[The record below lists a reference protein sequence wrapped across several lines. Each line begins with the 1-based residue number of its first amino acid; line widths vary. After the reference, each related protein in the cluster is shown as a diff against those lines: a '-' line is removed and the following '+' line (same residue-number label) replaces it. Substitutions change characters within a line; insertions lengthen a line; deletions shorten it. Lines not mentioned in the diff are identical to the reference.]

1 MSLTLLQGFVLTAAF
16 LDVVIGAYVL
26 TANRIPA
33 LLPVLWRD
41 RYEPRRYGWAMLL
54 IAVFAFLLVL
64 GQKVMDW
71 SPDLALALVIPMVG
85 CIVAAGW
92 LSIPTKPSPGAS

>member
-1 MSLTLLQGFVLTAAF
+1 MTLALLQGFVLTLAL
-16 LDVVIGAYVL
+16 LDVAIGVYVL
-26 TANRIPA
+26 TTNRIPS

-41 RYEPRRYGWAMLL
+41 CYEPRRYGWAVLL
-54 IAVFAFLLVL
+54 LAAFAFLLVL

-71 SPDLALALVIPMVG
+71 SPDLASALVIPMVG